1 MNCAFWHS
9 VVCAVIRQ
17 GVELAA
23 GCRKK
28 LKESGQSRLIMRRS
42 QQIRRRS
49 QQIRRGSEGSV
60 LRAAW
65 RRVDGRFCVCTG
77 TDRIPRGRT
86 G

>member
-1 MNCAFWHS
+1 MNCAFRRS

-42 QQIRRRS
+42 QQIRR
-49 QQIRRGSEGSV
+49 GSEGSV

-65 RRVDGRFCVCTG
+65 RRVDGRFCVYTG